1 LYNDA
6 EESMDAISYS
16 TARKNMVQ
24 TMDRVCDNH
33 EAVIIT
39 RQKARPVIMMSLE
52 DYNSIEE
59 TLHLL
64 KNPANARRLAQAIK
78 ELEEGKICE
87 KELIEPW
94 NLFSLNLLGRS
105 IFTGKPMIY
114 QGWLKSTIFLKI

>member
-6 EESMDAISYS
+6 EEVMDAISYS

-87 KELIEPW
+87 KELIEP
-94 NLFSLNLLGRS
+94 
-105 IFTGKPMIY
+105 
-114 QGWLKSTIFLKI
+114 